1 MPRYIRTGLVLLNIT
16 CSSPIYADLRENIE
30 YGRAGGSS
38 LQLDARIPEGKG
50 PFAAAII
57 VHGGAW
63 VTGDRRRSVEPLF
76 EPLAG
81 ARIATFSISY
91 RLPKRG
97 PEGFNLANN
106 ISQMLAMGTQIEDVR
121 QAVDYVKSHAEE
133 FSVDPRRIALI
144 GESAGAQLAAMAAL
158 RPNRGGEVR
167 AVVALYGP
175 NDLVKLVQ
183 SSPWIPEPIRQSL
196 EGTMFANLLLSGLRD
211 VSPVYWVSKDA
222 PPFLLIHGTADSL
235 VPFEQSEEMYQKL
248 RTESV
253 RCELYSVPGGH
264 HGLRWWEAEGR
275 TAYKDHMVAWL
286 RHELR

>member
-1 MPRYIRTGLVLLNIT
+1 MPPPIRKGLVLLSIT
-16 CSSPIYADLRENIE
+16 CSTPIYAELRENIE
-30 YGRAGGSS
+30 YGRAGGTS

-76 EPLAG
+76 EPLAE
-81 ARIATFSISY
+81 AHIATFSISY

-97 PEGFNLANN
+97 AEGFKLANN
-106 ISQMLAMGTQIEDVR
+106 ISQMLAMGTQIDDVR
-121 QAVDYVKSHAEE
+121 QAVEYVKSHATEY
-133 FSVDPRRIALI
+133 SVDARRVALI

-158 RPNRGGEVR
+158 RPNPGGAVR

-211 VSPVYWVSKDA
+211 ISPAYWVSKDA

-235 VPFEQSEEMYQKL
+235 VPFEQSEEMYQRL
-248 RTESV
+248 RTEGV

-275 TAYKDHMVAWL
+275 TAYKEHMVGWL